1 MSGKLDQSLDE
12 IMKDSKTTG
21 VKRGRG
27 RVSTRKAAIKSKA
40 ATTAAIAPSGGVQKK
55 TKSGKQPP
63 RGPAAAN
70 VPTPGAGPSKIQVNN
85 LPEDVTEA
93 LIKVR

>member
-12 IMKDSKTTG
+12 IMKDSKSAG
-21 VKRGRG
+21 GIKRGRG

-40 ATTAAIAPSGGVQKK
+40 ATTAAVAPSGGIQKK
-55 TKSGKQPP
+55 TKQTAKQPP
-63 RGPAAAN
+63 RGPAAAASQ
-70 VPTPGAGPSKIQVNN
+70 TGFSKIQVNN

>member
-12 IMKDSKTTG
+12 IMKDSKTTGG

-40 ATTAAIAPSGGVQKK
+40 ATTAAIAPTGGVQKK
-55 TKSGKQPP
+55 TKSAKQPP
-63 RGPAAAN
+63 RGPAAATA
-70 VPTPGAGPSKIQVNN
+70 PTSGPSKIQVNN

>member
-12 IMKDSKTTG
+12 IMKDSKTTGG

-40 ATTAAIAPSGGVQKK
+40 ATTAAVAPSGGVQKK
-55 TKSGKQPP
+55 TKAAKQPP
-63 RGPAAAN
+63 RGPAAAAPQN
-70 VPTPGAGPSKIQVNN
+70 GLSKIQVNN

>member
-1 MSGKLDQSLDE
+1 MSSKIDQSLDE
-12 IMKDSKTTG
+12 IMKDSKTSG

-40 ATTAAIAPSGGVQKK
+40 ATAAAVAPTGGIQKNK
-55 TKSGKQPP
+55 KAAAKQPP
-63 RGPAAAN
+63 RGPAAAAAA
-70 VPTPGAGPSKIQVNN
+70 PQSGPSKIQVGN